1 MFQDMVNVGC
11 NVIIGNGSD
20 TSIWHD
26 RWIEE
31 ASLATLFPS
40 LYKLWFQKEASVQEV
55 WNGTSL
61 HLTFTRGKAAKGC
74 RMD

>member
-26 RWIEE
+26 RWI
-31 ASLATLFPS
+31 ASRLISNSISLFLQIMVS
-40 LYKLWFQKEASVQEV
+40 KGGF
-55 WNGTSL
+55 G
-61 HLTFTRGKAAKGC
+61 TRGVEWHIFASYFYQGQG
-74 RMD
+74 R